1 VTIVTDSSP
10 VSRDLPGAG
19 SSHIGA
25 WAPAAKWVLQSRL
38 RWQMI
43 SVLSRAETQPD
54 QRTAGRVVPA
64 IRKRTGCQTE
74 EYHPKYHPCSRSFG
88 INFFILMEPPA
99 GLEPATC

>member
-1 VTIVTDSSP
+1 MTIVTDSSP

-64 IRKRTGCQTE
+64 IRKELAARLKSTT
-74 EYHPKYHPCSRSFG
+74 RSTTR
-88 INFFILMEPPA
+88 A
-99 GLEPATC
+99 VDRLELTSLF